1 MDVLLED
8 ISVNYC
14 PVNNQPEDVYKY
26 TFTYDTISPTQ
37 GRFYSRL
44 LSIGLE
50 QDGVSVNPTKIEW
63 GNWEQYCH
71 NFGPTTHGNIKDI
84 CYVGDFNGDGID
96 DMVSFP
102 YTTQNDDHWVCLY
115 GNGNGTFSPP
125 DTSYYNKI
133 ESRDIIRIRPC
144 DLNGDGLCDLLAETQ
159 EDHYGW
165 LNNVIFSTVRLYAY
179 ITNSNGTRFAN
190 PLKIREYDTDTNH
203 FDFIQIGDF
212 WGDGQNK
219 ILALL
224 EANGLNGHGIYA
236 ILLSYDWEN
245 NDYISVFYSF
255 VRRNCSSVL
264 PGDFNG
270 DGRME
275 ILMTDGDS
283 STTYSV
289 DKIGLHELH
298 ASGFPTAWHKCFPGD
313 FNGDGKTDLLTWAEN
328 ANPHWHVSLSK
339 TDGFFD
345 QWGIASSQQFPNDE
359 PSTSGPSLN
368 VPAYNDFR
376 YSVNVCD
383 MDGDGKSDVIFVFNH
398 EVKTYPSPVIYNT
411 TNNTCSFIANKCIQ
425 NNPSNNYMYGQ
436 NRLGY
441 NHIGKFKN
449 DSHCSLLLRYDI
461 YTPGQYLL
469 ESFDNQHKQNLVKSI
484 TDGMD
489 NSVSFNYDYLTNPEF
504 YTMSSGS
511 RFVNINDGVRKQM
524 IPLKALRYMT
534 TENVSG
540 TTDTTF
546 YSYEDLYLHMTGRGI
561 LGFKKSTI
569 INKTNGIKTVNT
581 NRYAGHIRS
590 NSAPLPFLV
599 PDSSN
604 TYLVHGYTDIPIKE
618 ISNSCI
624 LAAGHQILDQPY
636 PVSVQAESVH
646 VINHEINGDTINLEI
661 TEYEYDNN
669 NNDYVPKY
677 EYNNIIR
684 IRKGFS
690 SSNSIMQATACPF
703 RVDTDI
709 TYHNAIGDTWLVS
722 RVNKSCT
729 SYLFRDL
736 EGWHDIIKNSVQY
749 TYDNSYPYLV
759 KTEQVNPGDSTS
771 SKLTLKTEYDYTF
784 SNGNISSVQKE
795 ISAPNDA
802 TVQHRTSTLMF
813 GPQYQYRFPTK
824 TTNSMNHVATSTY
837 DPKFGW
843 KLSDTDCNGL
853 TCSYANDFFGVDTKE
868 VSPAGIQTHL
878 AKRWAAGNADAP
890 QNALYYTWTRSSG
903 TYPSMTFYHKTG
915 VPLRHVSYGVDGEV
929 IYVDLEYDSKGN
941 LHRKSLPY
949 EAGGSPAGY
958 VVYSYDGLNRVVL
971 TEYPDGT
978 SDEMDYNGNE
988 ISYTHHNANNTSSQT
1003 ITKKYLPNG
1012 WLEETTDSGGNK
1024 VKYEYNSDGSL
1035 KSSYVDGSDAVV
1047 KLGYNSAGM
1056 RTSIDDPDYGCM
1068 SYQYNAFGE
1077 VVSQTTPKNVV
1088 TEYEYDVLGRTT
1100 QRKMKVAN
1108 SPDEITTW
1116 QYSTQP
1122 GHLGTLASVT
1132 YNAGAQT
1139 ITYQY
1144 DNLQRLVRSD
1154 ETFDNVT
1161 YSTSY
1166 TYDKLGRVSTET
1178 YPSGYQVINQYNDGG
1193 CLCAVKDAEE
1203 HTLWQAC
1210 THDAYGH
1217 LTEYRVGN
1225 GFTTRRT
1232 FDSENGRLLGIST
1245 NKHANYLQN
1254 YVYTYDDFGN
1264 FASRNKNV
1272 GTMLRES
1279 FTYDSLNRLT
1289 GVVTNGVSYGMVY
1302 DSYGRMQSKSQDG
1315 FAFNGATF
1323 STDHPHAFDR
1333 VQTYS
1338 QPPFGGQIVT
1348 YTPFDKVESVTMGS
1362 DDVVFEYGYDRQRIR
1377 MTETINQAERVK
1389 TYMGNCEFVEDG
1401 LGHGY
1406 SLTYLSSPDGIFAV
1420 AESTRNGYKMHYVH
1434 TDNLSSW
1441 DVITNEE
1448 GTVEQSLSFDA
1459 WGNRRNASTWSGPAN
1474 DTPLFD
1480 RGFTGHEHLYNFGLI
1495 NMNGRV
1501 YDPYLSTFLSPD
1513 NYIQCPDNS
1522 QNFNRYAYCLNNPL
1536 KYTDPDGEFVI
1547 TTGFVI
1553 AAAAIIGAGI
1563 GTYQGYEI
1571 GMSQGLTGWDLVGKM
1586 ALGGVIGAASGAA
1599 SAGVGVAVSGAVAAA
1614 EIGGFWGGCIIGS
1627 VSGFIGGGI
1636 NGYGM
1641 SRLAGNS
1648 IEQSLSTAVTASLI
1662 GMGTGALVGGVSS
1675 GIASSIKGNSF
1686 WNGKPLPSPKPNI
1699 EQSPKLTPKPA
1710 QLITSNE
1717 REIISRIVPD
1727 RGNVSYKYEYLQK
1740 VTGTKD
1746 IQHVWNRHSIE
1757 IVVDNGQAFQCIGN
1771 DGESYVI
1778 IQQIGNHDGT
1788 TGVFEMI
1795 FDLQNEVVTHQ
1806 RFIPGGIIT
1815 GYPNQIT
1822 QQPMNV
1828 DYFKWW

>member
-1 MDVLLED
+1 MKHNIFILLLAMSSLASAQVTYDEEHEGESLLLNTALNPNKSYHYKALDSIVFESGFRYTPANGEKSLFEIDPLMVFPPTAGITGGPHVGDTGVVGAIGGTVDVSALGGAVYSIPIEVLPGKDGMQPALSITYNSQAGNGLLGYGWSLSGLSSITRCGRTIYHDETNTSDAVDYDNDRCMLDGQRLISISNNDTLYGSNGCRYRTEIDNISRIISYGGSGQNPEKFKVWTKDGHIIEYGYTTDSKLVCSGDSIAMWMVNKISDYNGNYMTYHYTTTSNSCRIDHIDYTGCGNVAPMYSVTFGYDDRDDSEYHYLFNQKIVLDVLLED

-853 TCSYANDFFGVDTKE
+853 TGSYANDFFGVDTKE

-941 LHRKSLPY
+941 LHRKSLAY

-1047 KLGYNSAGM
+1047 KLGYNSRRVRLGLMVFVAF
-1056 RTSIDDPDYGCM
+1056 I
-1068 SYQYNAFGE
+1068 FGE
-1077 VVSQTTPKNVV
+1077 
-1088 TEYEYDVLGRTT
+1088 
-1100 QRKMKVAN
+1100 
-1108 SPDEITTW
+1108 
-1116 QYSTQP
+1116 
-1122 GHLGTLASVT
+1122 
-1132 YNAGAQT
+1132 
-1139 ITYQY
+1139 
-1144 DNLQRLVRSD
+1144 
-1154 ETFDNVT
+1154 F
-1161 YSTSY
+1161 
-1166 TYDKLGRVSTET
+1166 
-1178 YPSGYQVINQYNDGG
+1178 
-1193 CLCAVKDAEE
+1193 
-1203 HTLWQAC
+1203 
-1210 THDAYGH
+1210 
-1217 LTEYRVGN
+1217 
-1225 GFTTRRT
+1225 
-1232 FDSENGRLLGIST
+1232 
-1245 NKHANYLQN
+1245 
-1254 YVYTYDDFGN
+1254 
-1264 FASRNKNV
+1264 
-1272 GTMLRES
+1272 
-1279 FTYDSLNRLT
+1279 
-1289 GVVTNGVSYGMVY
+1289 
-1302 DSYGRMQSKSQDG
+1302 
-1315 FAFNGATF
+1315 
-1323 STDHPHAFDR
+1323 
-1333 VQTYS
+1333 
-1338 QPPFGGQIVT
+1338 
-1348 YTPFDKVESVTMGS
+1348 
-1362 DDVVFEYGYDRQRIR
+1362 
-1377 MTETINQAERVK
+1377 
-1389 TYMGNCEFVEDG
+1389 
-1401 LGHGY
+1401 
-1406 SLTYLSSPDGIFAV
+1406 
-1420 AESTRNGYKMHYVH
+1420 
-1434 TDNLSSW
+1434 
-1441 DVITNEE
+1441 
-1448 GTVEQSLSFDA
+1448 
-1459 WGNRRNASTWSGPAN
+1459 
-1474 DTPLFD
+1474 
-1480 RGFTGHEHLYNFGLI
+1480 
-1495 NMNGRV
+1495 
-1501 YDPYLSTFLSPD
+1501 
-1513 NYIQCPDNS
+1513 
-1522 QNFNRYAYCLNNPL
+1522 
-1536 KYTDPDGEFVI
+1536 
-1547 TTGFVI
+1547 
-1553 AAAAIIGAGI
+1553 
-1563 GTYQGYEI
+1563 
-1571 GMSQGLTGWDLVGKM
+1571 
-1586 ALGGVIGAASGAA
+1586 
-1599 SAGVGVAVSGAVAAA
+1599 
-1614 EIGGFWGGCIIGS
+1614 
-1627 VSGFIGGGI
+1627 
-1636 NGYGM
+1636 
-1641 SRLAGNS
+1641 
-1648 IEQSLSTAVTASLI
+1648 
-1662 GMGTGALVGGVSS
+1662 
-1675 GIASSIKGNSF
+1675 
-1686 WNGKPLPSPKPNI
+1686 
-1699 EQSPKLTPKPA
+1699 
-1710 QLITSNE
+1710 
-1717 REIISRIVPD
+1717 
-1727 RGNVSYKYEYLQK
+1727 
-1740 VTGTKD
+1740 
-1746 IQHVWNRHSIE
+1746 
-1757 IVVDNGQAFQCIGN
+1757 
-1771 DGESYVI
+1771 
-1778 IQQIGNHDGT
+1778 
-1788 TGVFEMI
+1788 
-1795 FDLQNEVVTHQ
+1795 
-1806 RFIPGGIIT
+1806 
-1815 GYPNQIT
+1815 
-1822 QQPMNV
+1822 
-1828 DYFKWW
+1828 